1 MISPISESTT
11 LSARFSLERTHCMLR
26 EIFTRLASGR
36 RINSGKDDPAGLIAS
51 ERLKAEIRSLEAE
64 NSVIQRA
71 DANAR
76 IAEGHAAQ
84 LSMLTGEMNALVV
97 SSANQAGMSDA
108 EIAANQ
114 MQIDNMAS
122 SIERFH
128 GSAVESLGNLRLP
141 GDTNAEVEAM
151 YDNALAAAR
160 SVQSGGANDLASG
173 NFETAQT
180 QLKGAIVDVAT
191 ARGEIGAYQ
200 RYDLA
205 PRLRS
210 NQIAVTNLTDSR
222 SRIVDTD
229 YAVEISNLGRAQVL
243 AASGIN
249 VLKIAGQQA
258 RSVLDLLS

>member
-1 MISPISESTT
+1 
-11 LSARFSLERTHCMLR
+11 LDRTQCKLR
-26 EIFTRLASGR
+26 EVLQRLATGR

-51 ERLKAEIRSLEAE
+51 ERLKADIRSLEAE
-64 NSVIQRA
+64 NRVIQRA
-71 DANAR
+71 EANSR

-84 LSMLTGEMNALVV
+84 LSALTGEMNALIV

-122 SIERFH
+122 SIERLH

-141 GDTNAEVEAM
+141 GNTNAEVEAL

-160 SVQSGGANDLASG
+160 SVQSGGPNDLASG

-180 QLKGAIVDVAT
+180 ALKSAIVDVAT

-200 RYDLA
+200 LYDLA

-210 NQIAVTNLTDSR
+210 NQISITNLTDSR

-243 AASGIN
+243 TTAGIN
-249 VLKIAGQQA
+249 VLRIAGQQTK
-258 RSVLDLLS
+258 SVLDLLS